1 MKLRR
6 LLSMLIVAALVL
18 SFFTAC
24 GESGGSS
31 TGDAGS
37 SKQSSAVSEDKG
49 EDSSA
54 GGEDEGKQP
63 PASDVVNGETNQ
75 QSYPIVDEALTLRLW
90 YPMAGNLGELAD
102 FNDGEFWQW
111 YEEKTGIHIDFVV
124 PAAGSETDAFNLLFA
139 SDDMPDLLYTS
150 PIASTNAQTY
160 RGGEDKAISDG
171 YFIDMAEYLDYA
183 PNYVSW
189 LNNDE
194 QISRDVYSDTGK
206 MYGMWGIWKV
216 LNEDTGVMP
225 ELGISIRKDFL
236 DKVNMEVPTTYDEWY
251 TVLKAFKEEL
261 GVEIPLYTSRYGI
274 DIFGEFMAGYGTAPY
289 FYQDGGT
296 VKYGPMDDAYKEY
309 LTLLNQ
315 WYSEGLLDTDFPTR
329 NSTGYSPDDEVNL
342 NDKVGAFCDWATRLS
357 ETYVSRGA
365 TNPDYYLVAAEQP
378 TKGDGTTP
386 KYHFV
391 TSDYGLNG
399 HCMLVS
405 ADSEH
410 IEEAIRWNDGFY
422 AQDIYLNANYGL
434 EEQEGTVWYAA
445 DDGHRIG
452 DYDFRYSNPEGLSS
466 ATVLV
471 KYWAKNP
478 PIRVE
483 GAQIEQADDNKQA
496 AYETWAKYD
505 SEWSI
510 PTRTTMT
517 AEESTA
523 YSSIYTDIE
532 TYVQECN
539 VKFITGSMSLDTYDS
554 YRDTLREMGIEEAI
568 GYRQAALDRYN
579 AR

>member
-1 MKLRR
+1 MKLKR
-6 LLSMLIVAALVL
+6 LLSLMIVAVFVL
-18 SFFTAC
+18 SFFSAC
-24 GESGGSS
+24 SESGGSS

-37 SKQSSAVSEDKG
+37 SKQSSAVSKDEG

-54 GGEDEGKQP
+54 GGEDENKQP

-75 QSYPIVDEALTLRLW
+75 QSYPIVDEAVTLRLW
-90 YPMAGNLGELAD
+90 YPMAVSLGELAD

-171 YFIDMAEYLDYA
+171 YFIDMADYLDVA

-189 LNNDE
+189 LSNDE
-194 QISRDVYSDTGK
+194 KISRDVYSDTGK

-225 ELGISIRKDFL
+225 EYGISIRKDLL
-236 DKVNMEVPTTYDEWY
+236 DKAKLEVPTTYDEWY
-251 TVLKAFKEEL
+251 TVLKAFKDDL
-261 GVEIPLYTSRYGI
+261 DVDIPLYTSRYGI

-309 LTLLNQ
+309 LTMMNQ

-357 ETYVSRGA
+357 DTYVSRGA
-365 TNPDYYLVAAEQP
+365 TNPDFYLVAAEQP

-399 HCMLVS
+399 HCMLIS

-422 AQDIYLNANYGL
+422 AEDIYLNANYGL
-434 EEQEGTVWYAA
+434 EEQEDTVWYAA

-471 KYWAKNP
+471 KYWTKNP

-510 PTRTTMT
+510 PNRTTMT
-517 AEESTA
+517 SDESTS
-523 YSSIYTDIE
+523 YSSVYTDIE

-554 YRDTLREMGIEEAI
+554 YRDTLREMGVEQAIE
-568 GYRQAALDRYN
+568 YRQAALDRYN

>member
-1 MKLRR
+1 MKMKR
-6 LLSMLIVAALVL
+6 LLSLLIVAVFVM
-18 SFFTAC
+18 SFFSAC
-24 GESGGSS
+24 AQSGGSS
-31 TGDAGS
+31 AGDADS
-37 SKQSSAVSEDKG
+37 SKASSAAVSKDEG

-54 GGEDEGKQP
+54 GGDENIQT

-75 QSYPIVDEALTLRLW
+75 QSYPIVDEAVTLRLW
-90 YPMAGNLGELAD
+90 YPMAVSLGELAD

-150 PIASTNAQTY
+150 PIASANAQTY

-189 LNNDE
+189 LSNDE
-194 QISRDVYSDTGK
+194 RILRDVYSDTGK
-206 MYGMWGIWKV
+206 MYGMWGIWDV
-216 LNEDTGVMP
+216 LYDDKGVMP
-225 ELGISIRKDFL
+225 EYGISIRQDFL
-236 DKVNMEVPTTYDEWY
+236 SKVNLDVPTTYDEWY
-251 TVLKAFKEEL
+251 TVLKAFKAEL

-296 VKYGPMDDAYKEY
+296 VKYGPLDDEYKEY
-309 LTLLNQ
+309 LTMLNQ

-365 TNPDYYLVAAEQP
+365 TNADYYLVAAEQP
-378 TKGDGTTP
+378 TKGDGSVP

-399 HCMLVS
+399 HCMLIS
-405 ADSEH
+405 ADSAY

-422 AQDIYLNANYGL
+422 AEDIYLNANYGL

-445 DDGHRIG
+445 EDGHRIG
-452 DYDFRYSNPEGLSS
+452 DYDFRYSNPDGLSS

-471 KYWAKNP
+471 KYWTKNP

-517 AEESTA
+517 SEESTS
-523 YSSIYTDIE
+523 YSAVYTDIE

-539 VKFITGSMSLDTYDS
+539 VKFITGSMSLDTYDA
-554 YRDTLREMGIEEAI
+554 YRDTLREMGIEEAVA
-568 GYRQAALDRYN
+568 YRQAALDRYN

>member
-1 MKLRR
+1 MKMKR
-6 LLSMLIVAALVL
+6 LLSLLIVAVFVM
-18 SFFTAC
+18 SFFSAC
-24 GESGGSS
+24 AQSGGSS
-31 TGDAGS
+31 AGDADS
-37 SKQSSAVSEDKG
+37 SKASSAAVSKDEG

-54 GGEDEGKQP
+54 GRDENIQT

-75 QSYPIVDEALTLRLW
+75 QSYPIVDEAVTLRLW
-90 YPMAGNLGELAD
+90 YPMAVSLGELAD

-150 PIASTNAQTY
+150 PIASANAQTY

-189 LNNDE
+189 LSNDE
-194 QISRDVYSDTGK
+194 RISRDVYSDTGK
-206 MYGMWGIWKV
+206 MYGMWGIWEV
-216 LNEDTGVMP
+216 LYDDKGVMP
-225 ELGISIRKDFL
+225 EYGISIRQDFL
-236 DKVNMEVPTTYDEWY
+236 SKVNLDVPTTYDEWY

-296 VKYGPMDDAYKEY
+296 VKYGPLDDEYKEY
-309 LTLLNQ
+309 LTMLNQ

-365 TNPDYYLVAAEQP
+365 TNADYYLVAAEQP
-378 TKGDGTTP
+378 TKGDGSVP

-399 HCMLVS
+399 HCMLIS
-405 ADSEH
+405 ADSAY

-422 AQDIYLNANYGL
+422 AEDIYLNANYGL

-445 DDGHRIG
+445 EDGHRIG
-452 DYDFRYSNPEGLSS
+452 DYDFRYSNPDGLSS

-471 KYWAKNP
+471 KYWTKNP

-517 AEESTA
+517 SEESTS
-523 YSSIYTDIE
+523 YSAVYTDIE

-539 VKFITGSMSLDTYDS
+539 VKFITGSMSLDTYDA
-554 YRDTLREMGIEEAI
+554 YRDTLREMGIEEAVA
-568 GYRQAALDRYN
+568 YRQAALDRYN

>member
-1 MKLRR
+1 MKLKR
-6 LLSMLIVAALVL
+6 LLSLMIVAVFVL
-18 SFFTAC
+18 SFFSAC
-24 GESGGSS
+24 SESGGSS

-37 SKQSSAVSEDKG
+37 SKQSSAVSKDEG

-54 GGEDEGKQP
+54 GGEDENKQP

-75 QSYPIVDEALTLRLW
+75 QSYPIVDEAVTLRLW
-90 YPMAGNLGELAD
+90 YPMAVSLGELAD

-171 YFIDMAEYLDYA
+171 YFIDMADYLDVA

-189 LNNDE
+189 LSNDE
-194 QISRDVYSDTGK
+194 KISRDVYSDTGK

-216 LNEDTGVMP
+216 LNEGTGVMP
-225 ELGISIRKDFL
+225 EYGISIRKDLL
-236 DKVNMEVPTTYDEWY
+236 DKAKLEVPTTYDEWY
-251 TVLKAFKEEL
+251 TVLKAFKDDL
-261 GVEIPLYTSRYGI
+261 DVDIPLYTSRYGI

-309 LTLLNQ
+309 LTMMNQ

-357 ETYVSRGA
+357 DTYVSRGA
-365 TNPDYYLVAAEQP
+365 TNPDFYLVAAEQP

-399 HCMLVS
+399 HCMLIS

-422 AQDIYLNANYGL
+422 AEDIYLNANYGL
-434 EEQEGTVWYAA
+434 EEQEDTVWYAA

-471 KYWAKNP
+471 KYWTKNP

-510 PTRTTMT
+510 PNRTTMT
-517 AEESTA
+517 SDESTS
-523 YSSIYTDIE
+523 YSSVYTDIE

-554 YRDTLREMGIEEAI
+554 YRDTLREMGVEQAIE
-568 GYRQAALDRYN
+568 YRQAALDRYN

>member
-1 MKLRR
+1 MKLKR
-6 LLSMLIVAALVL
+6 LLSLLIVSLFVL
-18 SFFTAC
+18 TFFSAC
-24 GESGGSS
+24 SESGGSS
-31 TGDAGS
+31 TGDTGS
-37 SKQSSAVSEDKG
+37 SKQSSAVSEEQK

-54 GGEDEGKQP
+54 GGEESNTQP
-63 PASDVVNGETNQ
+63 PASDAVNGETNQ
-75 QSYPIVDEALTLRLW
+75 QSYPIVEDATTLRLW
-90 YPMAGNLGELAD
+90 YPMAASIGELAD

-111 YEEKTGIHIDFVV
+111 YEEKTGIHIDFIV

-150 PIASTNAQTY
+150 PIASSGGQTY

-171 YFIDMAEYLDYA
+171 YFIDMAEYLDMA

-189 LNNDE
+189 LSNDE
-194 QISRDVYSDTGK
+194 KISRDVYSDTGK

-225 ELGISIRKDFL
+225 EYGISIRQDLLEKANL
-236 DKVNMEVPTTYDEWY
+236 EVPTTYDEWY
-251 TVLKAFKEEL
+251 TVLKAFKDDL
-261 GVEIPLYTSRYGI
+261 GIEIPLYTSRYGI
-274 DIFGEFMAGYGTAPY
+274 DIYGEFMAGYGTAPY

-296 VKYGPMDDAYKEY
+296 VKYGPMDDGYKEY
-309 LTLLNQ
+309 LTMLNQ

-399 HCMLVS
+399 HCMLIS
-405 ADSEH
+405 ADSEY
-410 IEEAIRWNDGFY
+410 IEQAIRWNDGFY
-422 AQDIYLNANYGL
+422 AEDIYLNANYGL
-434 EEQEGTVWYAA
+434 EDQEDTVWYAA

-483 GAQIEQADDNKQA
+483 GAQIEQADENKQA

-510 PTRTTMT
+510 PSRTTMT
-517 AEESTA
+517 SEESTS
-523 YSSIYTDIE
+523 YSSVYTDIE

-554 YRDTLREMGIEEAI
+554 YRDTLREMGIETAI
-568 GYRQAALDRYN
+568 EYRQAALDRYN